1 LQSSDNN
8 QEILLP
14 KAIRIYEQGGPD
26 VMKWEDVELPPP
38 GAGEV
43 RLRHEAVGLN
53 YIDTYHRGGV
63 YKMPLPTGLGSEAA
77 GVVEAV
83 GSGVAEFTVGDRVAY
98 AVGAPLQPV
107 GSYAEARNIP
117 AARVVKIPD
126 GIASETASAM
136 MLKGMTV
143 SYLLKRTYKVKAG
156 DTVVFHAAAG
166 GVGLIACQWLNV
178 LGVTMIGTAGSDEKC
193 ELAKAHGAQHCI
205 NYNKEDFVARV
216 KEITGGKGVPV
227 VYDSVGRDTFDK
239 SLDCLSMFGTMVT
252 FGNSSGPVPPIDLAS
267 KLRGHLFATRPSLGP
282 YTAARSDLVSLANDL
297 FDVVKSGR
305 VKIDINQRYALK
317 DAVQAHKDLESRKTT
332 GSTVFTV

>member
-1 LQSSDNN
+1 
-8 QEILLP
+8 LP
-14 KAIRIYEQGGPD
+14 KAIRIYEQGGPE
-26 VMKWEDVELPPP
+26 VLKWEDVELPPA
-38 GAGEV
+38 GATDV

-83 GSGVAEFTVGDRVAY
+83 GSGVTEFKVGDRVAY

-107 GSYAEARNIP
+107 GSYSEARNIP
-117 AARVVKIPD
+117 AARLVKIPD
-126 GIASETASAM
+126 GIASDTAAAM

-143 SYLLKRTYKVKAG
+143 SYLLKRTYKVKPG

-166 GVGLIACQWLNV
+166 GVGLIACQWLKA

-193 ELAKAHGAQHCI
+193 ELAKAHGANYCI
-205 NYNKEDFVARV
+205 NYNKEDFAARV

-227 VYDSVGRDTFDK
+227 VYDSVGKDTFDK
-239 SLDCLSMFGTMVT
+239 SLECLSTYGTMVT
-252 FGNSSGPVPPIDLAS
+252 FGNASGPVPPIELAS
-267 KLRGHLFATRPSLGP
+267 KLKGHLYVTRPSLGP
-282 YTAARSDLVSLANDL
+282 YTAARADLVSLANDL
-297 FDVVKSGR
+297 FDIVKSGK
-305 VKIDINQRYALK
+305 VKIDINQRYPLK

>member
-1 LQSSDNN
+1 M
-8 QEILLP
+8 P
-14 KAIRIYEQGGPD
+14 KAIRINEQGGPE
-26 VMKWEDVELPPP
+26 VLKWEEVELPPP

-63 YKMPLPTGLGSEAA
+63 YKMPLPTGIGSEAA
-77 GVVEAV
+77 GIVEAV
-83 GSGVAEFTVGDRVAY
+83 GNGVTEFSVGDRVAY

-107 GSYAEARNIP
+107 GSYSEVRNIP
-117 AARVVKIPD
+117 AARLVKIPD
-126 GIASETASAM
+126 GIASETAAAM

-143 SYLLKRTYKVKAG
+143 SYLLKRTFKVKPG

-166 GVGLIACQWLNV
+166 GVGLIACQWLKA

-193 ELAKAHGAQHCI
+193 DLAKAHGANYCI
-205 NYNKEDFVARV
+205 NYNKEDFAARV
-216 KEITGGKGVPV
+216 KDITGGKGVPV
-227 VYDSVGRDTFDK
+227 VYDSVGKDTFDK
-239 SLDCLSMFGTMVT
+239 SLECLSTYGTMVT
-252 FGNSSGPVPPIDLAS
+252 FGNASGPVPPIELSS
-267 KLRGHLFATRPSLGP
+267 KLKGHLYVTRPSLGP
-282 YTAARSDLVSLANDL
+282 YTAARADLVSLANDL
-297 FDVVKSGR
+297 FDIVKSGK

>member
-1 LQSSDNN
+1 M
-8 QEILLP
+8 P
-14 KAIRIYEQGGPD
+14 KAIRIYEQGGPE

-63 YKMPLPTGLGSEAA
+63 YKMPLPTGIGSEAA

-83 GSGVAEFTVGDRVAY
+83 GNGVTEFGVGDRVAY

-107 GSYAEARNIP
+107 GSYSEARNIP
-117 AARVVKIPD
+117 AARLVKVPD
-126 GIASETASAM
+126 GIASETAAAM

-143 SYLLKRTYKVKAG
+143 SYLLKRTYKVQSG
-156 DTVVFHAAAG
+156 DTVLFHAAAG
-166 GVGLIACQWLNV
+166 GVGLIACQWLKA
-178 LGVTMIGTAGSDEKC
+178 LGVTMIATAGSDEKC
-193 ELAKAHGAQHCI
+193 ALATAHGAQHCI

-227 VYDSVGRDTFDK
+227 VYDSVGKDTFDK

-252 FGNSSGPVPPIDLAS
+252 FGNSSGPVPPIELAS
-267 KLRGHLFATRPSLGP
+267 KLKGHLFVTRPSLGP
-282 YTAARSDLVSLANDL
+282 YTAARADLVSLANDL
-297 FDVVKSGR
+297 FDVVKSGK
-305 VKIDINQRYALK
+305 VKIDINQRYPLK
-317 DAVQAHKDLESRKTT
+317 DAVQAHRTLESRKTT
-332 GSTVFTV
+332 GSTVFIV

>member
-1 LQSSDNN
+1 
-8 QEILLP
+8 LP
-14 KAIRIYEQGGPD
+14 KAIRIYEQGGPE

-63 YKMPLPTGLGSEAA
+63 YKMPLPTGIGSEAA

-83 GSGVAEFTVGDRVAY
+83 GNGVTEFGVGDRVAY

-107 GSYAEARNIP
+107 GSYSEARNIP
-117 AARVVKIPD
+117 AARLVKVPD
-126 GIASETASAM
+126 GIASETAAAM

-143 SYLLKRTYKVKAG
+143 SYLLKRTYKVQSG
-156 DTVVFHAAAG
+156 DTVLFHAAAG
-166 GVGLIACQWLNV
+166 GVGLIACQWLKA
-178 LGVTMIGTAGSDEKC
+178 LGVTMIATAGSDEKC
-193 ELAKAHGAQHCI
+193 ALATAHGAQHCI
-205 NYNKEDFVARV
+205 NYIKEDFVARV

-227 VYDSVGRDTFDK
+227 VYDSVGKDTFDK

-252 FGNSSGPVPPIDLAS
+252 FGNSSGPVPPIELAS
-267 KLRGHLFATRPSLGP
+267 KLKGHLFVTRPSLGP
-282 YTAARSDLVSLANDL
+282 YTAARADLVSLANDL
-297 FDVVKSGR
+297 FDVVKSGK
-305 VKIDINQRYALK
+305 VKIDINQRYPLK
-317 DAVQAHKDLESRKTT
+317 DAVQAHRTLESRKTT